1 MLGSTFASINEINF
15 LNCSEADDCEF
26 EKTLIFPDYLSL
38 SANTLSLEN
47 SLFVTDTSPDKQD
60 DYSVKIEGDVILTG
74 NLDEGGENLAKLELN
89 TLPEFQ
95 GLTYSPIVHTLFG
108 KTTIQGDMILS
119 RSPIIRTS
127 FHIEREVFS
136 KKFRDSDD
144 LRNRAKI
151 DPDKRMND
159 DPNQFPESYIKNLQ
173 VQYNSKIEDA
183 VVVKQNLYGRNLK
196 DSETI
201 YVGGSLNVSDT
212 LTSNYFQDSDNSQ
225 YRVDPFP
232 ENILTPTRLKNLSL
246 RGNLVVT
253 DISSAKNFV
262 STADFFTESNL
273 TLTEGD
279 FTSANTIRTSILED
293 YQDSNYKVEM
303 SGLAELLSLKL
314 NQTMTGVNIDSNNA
328 SKIVSVVGNS
338 QSKALTLFGNT
349 KVFMLSKQLMK

>member
-136 KKFRDSDD
+136 KNFEIAMIS
-144 LRNRAKI
+144 
-151 DPDKRMND
+151 
-159 DPNQFPESYIKNLQ
+159 E
-173 VQYNSKIEDA
+173 IEQ
-183 VVVKQNLYGRNLK
+183 K
-196 DSETI
+196 
-201 YVGGSLNVSDT
+201 
-212 LTSNYFQDSDNSQ
+212 
-225 YRVDPFP
+225 
-232 ENILTPTRLKNLSL
+232 
-246 RGNLVVT
+246 
-253 DISSAKNFV
+253 
-262 STADFFTESNL
+262 
-273 TLTEGD
+273 
-279 FTSANTIRTSILED
+279 SIPI
-293 YQDSNYKVEM
+293 N
-303 SGLAELLSLKL
+303 G
-314 NQTMTGVNIDSNNA
+314 
-328 SKIVSVVGNS
+328 
-338 QSKALTLFGNT
+338 
-349 KVFMLSKQLMK
+349 